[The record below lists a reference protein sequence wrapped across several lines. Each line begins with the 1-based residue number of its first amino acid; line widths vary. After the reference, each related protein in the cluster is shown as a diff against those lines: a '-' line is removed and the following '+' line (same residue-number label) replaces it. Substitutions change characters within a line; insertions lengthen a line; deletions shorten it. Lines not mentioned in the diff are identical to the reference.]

1 MPGETYPETAVERF
15 LPRIPATLYEV
26 AWQYSLLDWYSA
38 VDSGEIDWDLAPEHL
53 SYLTPRA
60 KSELFGETDSLIV
73 VYVDLSDPDA
83 PQLRPRREGG
93 PLEITTYTAS
103 DRFRIGHAY
112 PANKTSSMTDYSITT
127 HKGADAHHIAGL
139 RDDAWGTN
147 NVQDRFTGWAQSD
160 HATAVSERASSADK
174 EILDGLAALGDDD
187 AEMERLSEAFLEAAG
202 GEDVEFDALITVCV
216 CPPGRDEY
224 RYPGEISV
232 LNEVMVE
239 KKSARLESISVEGAS
254 GEGIGYVTNDAT
266 TVTGGSPGLFGMY
279 GKKQREH
286 FPDLDTTGESA
297 WRTRPLDFDM
307 AAAIAAADSIFEDFY
322 RGLRNNRRL
331 YVLPYL
337 VTRGTEL
344 APADFVW
351 FHQNV
356 FQPLRDAESG
366 SEGTF
371 DDRLE
376 QLMRDATEEGSD
388 TDSSDAPFGDVESA
402 GAWEAVRFAAVLQV
416 TGNPDRVYFDTLDAS
431 HYPAA
436 LEDAHNQVTA
446 SSVFTGGGIFANNP
460 PPDSSPLLGLS
471 LELTQSILYGYYFER
486 TTEPTRTSR
495 QASERPGAGDIDDDR
510 MQRVRKLITGS
521 RIALQPLLEQYVHQ
535 LVQDQRDQFDGDNE
549 FIDFPK
555 RSVVEQYTQLRAL
568 TAADVLH
575 TADTSFTFDVATMSD
590 SAITRDERLE
600 SFLDTHQ
607 ALDEDHNRA
616 VFLLGGL
623 VGRITAYQ
631 DYNNVSSTLVR
642 RYPVDYLTKQTI
654 KEVTKE
660 VLQVDNSYA
669 EADDDRSYLTN
680 NRYTSR
686 LADTMLATDPS
697 GWSMTEAELQWL
709 YSLGISYGLNDI
721 SIDQDTGSDSATET
735 TEADD

>member
-1 MPGETYPETAVERF
+1 
-15 LPRIPATLYEV
+15 
-26 AWQYSLLDWYSA
+26 
-38 VDSGEIDWDLAPEHL
+38 
-53 SYLTPRA
+53 
-60 KSELFGETDSLIV
+60 
-73 VYVDLSDPDA
+73 
-83 PQLRPRREGG
+83 
-93 PLEITTYTAS
+93 
-103 DRFRIGHAY
+103 
-112 PANKTSSMTDYSITT
+112 
-127 HKGADAHHIAGL
+127 
-139 RDDAWGTN
+139 
-147 NVQDRFTGWAQSD
+147 
-160 HATAVSERASSADK
+160 
-174 EILDGLAALGDDD
+174 
-187 AEMERLSEAFLEAAG
+187 
-202 GEDVEFDALITVCV
+202 
-216 CPPGRDEY
+216 
-224 RYPGEISV
+224 
-232 LNEVMVE
+232 
-239 KKSARLESISVEGAS
+239 
-254 GEGIGYVTNDAT
+254 
-266 TVTGGSPGLFGMY
+266 
-279 GKKQREH
+279 
-286 FPDLDTTGESA
+286 
-297 WRTRPLDFDM
+297 
-307 AAAIAAADSIFEDFY
+307 
-322 RGLRNNRRL
+322 
-331 YVLPYL
+331 
-337 VTRGTEL
+337 
-344 APADFVW
+344 
-351 FHQNV
+351 
-356 FQPLRDAESG
+356 
-366 SEGTF
+366 
-371 DDRLE
+371 
-376 QLMRDATEEGSD
+376 
-388 TDSSDAPFGDVESA
+388 
-402 GAWEAVRFAAVLQV
+402 
-416 TGNPDRVYFDTLDAS
+416 
-431 HYPAA
+431 
-436 LEDAHNQVTA
+436 
-446 SSVFTGGGIFANNP
+446 
-460 PPDSSPLLGLS
+460 
-471 LELTQSILYGYYFER
+471 
-486 TTEPTRTSR
+486 
-495 QASERPGAGDIDDDR
+495 